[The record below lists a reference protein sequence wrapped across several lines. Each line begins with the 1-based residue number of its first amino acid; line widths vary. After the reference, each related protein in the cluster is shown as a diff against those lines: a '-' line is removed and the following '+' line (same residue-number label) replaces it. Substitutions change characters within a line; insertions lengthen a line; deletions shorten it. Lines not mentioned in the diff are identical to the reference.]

1 MDARGTSALPNTAAL
16 LAWLAAAAVPA
27 FTLRNP
33 LYLVLVLGSAWLVY
47 SVYGRRSLAGSSWGS
62 LVKMGF
68 FLVALTIPF
77 NALANHSGTMVLF
90 RLPENWPIVGGA
102 VTLEAVVAGAV
113 NGLGLFAIL
122 VVFAAFNAAVDHY
135 ELMRATPAFLF
146 QAGVV
151 ASIAITFV
159 PQLVLSAREIREAQ
173 RIRGHRFRGV
183 RALLPLV
190 LPLLATSLERAIQL
204 AETMEARG
212 FGASVR
218 PLPVRQSN
226 LRLAGTLA
234 ALLALLTGLFLAAYR
249 PSGSLLN
256 WGLAGAGTLGLLV
269 LFWLQGKRVRRT
281 RYRRSPW
288 TAHSTLVVAA
298 SLVALGGLVAARSSV
313 PELLVYNPYQPGSLL
328 PPFSPWLGAALL
340 FLAVPALLVPKRSGG
355 GHARPG
361 AGRDGVEYAMCDE
374 EMVE

>member
-1 MDARGTSALPNTAAL
+1 MNARGPSAPPNTASL

-33 LYLVLVLGSAWLVY
+33 LYLVLVLGCAWLVY
-47 SVYGRRSLAGSSWGS
+47 SAYGRTSLAGNSWGS
-62 LVKMGF
+62 LVKIGL

-77 NALANHSGTMVLF
+77 NALANHSGATVLF
-90 RLPENWPIVGGA
+90 RLPQSWPVVGGA
-102 VTLEAVVAGAV
+102 VTLEAVVAGAA
-113 NGLGLFAIL
+113 NGLGLFCIL

-135 ELMRATPAFLF
+135 ELLRATPAFLF

-218 PLPVRQSN
+218 PISNRQSSF
-226 LRLAGTLA
+226 RLAGTLV
-234 ALLALLTGLFLAAYR
+234 ALLALLAGLFLAAYR
-249 PSGSLLN
+249 PSGRPLS
-256 WGLAGAGTLGLLV
+256 WVLAAAGGLGLLA
-269 LFWLQGKRVRRT
+269 LFWLQGRRVQRT

-288 TAHSTLVVAA
+288 TARSAWVAAA
-298 SLVALGGLVAARSSV
+298 SLAALAGLLIARFTV
-313 PELLVYNPYQPGSLL
+313 PELLVYNPYQPNWLL

-340 FLAVPALLVPKRSGG
+340 LLATPALLVPKGAG
-355 GHARPG
+355 AGHGRPET
-361 AGRDGVEYAMCDE
+361 GRDGGEYTLCDE